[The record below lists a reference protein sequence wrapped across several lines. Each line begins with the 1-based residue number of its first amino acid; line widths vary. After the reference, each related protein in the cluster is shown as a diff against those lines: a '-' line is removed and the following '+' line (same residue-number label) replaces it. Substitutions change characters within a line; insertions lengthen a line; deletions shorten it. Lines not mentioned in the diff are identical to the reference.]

1 MSLEARV
8 TKLQR
13 QLLPGGEILV
23 VHGHRCQTEAALK
36 TQAVEALG
44 RPLRPDDC
52 LVIIDTC
59 DEPCPPDAHAHHDTV
74 IISPR
79 P

>member
-8 TKLQR
+8 TKLQT
-13 QLLPGGEILV
+13 QFIPKGEIVTL
-23 VHGHRCQTEAALK
+23 HHYRCQTEQALK
-36 TQAVEALG
+36 DKAVEALG
-44 RPLRPDDC
+44 RPLRPADC

-74 IISPR
+74 IIYPR